1 MVCFSGILDNGKIE
15 RFMMIKV
22 CKSKGKLDKMI
33 KYAGSK
39 YNYCSYS
46 PKIRQALM
54 YWSY

>member
-39 YNYCSYS
+39 YNYRSYS